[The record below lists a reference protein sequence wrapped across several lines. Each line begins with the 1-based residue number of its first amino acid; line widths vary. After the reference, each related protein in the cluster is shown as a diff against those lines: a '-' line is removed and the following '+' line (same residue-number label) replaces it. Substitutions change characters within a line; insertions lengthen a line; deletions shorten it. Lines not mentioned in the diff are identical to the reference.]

1 MTQSAIFEKLR
12 RELELDI
19 TTERQVVYILVEIR
33 KAIEQAG
40 EQKNYFALDF
50 YCSWA
55 LHTKMDRAGA
65 VRILKRFDQAHPLL
79 VQNKELPPELRK
91 EIHQTTKLQKFED
104 EMEQFL
110 NANGLPTAIVDDPNA
125 WVKFL
130 RLYAHVID
138 DCALVL
144 AGERTKL
151 HSLDHIS
158 VHLQMAIRPLE
169 CEKLFRIRWTC
180 HGKDGQCGDHDV
192 YFSFPEGGEDI
203 PANGGGQKNE
213 FQSQPSDSSL
223 A

>member
-1 MTQSAIFEKLR
+1 MTQPAIMDKLR

-65 VRILKRFDQAHPLL
+65 IRILKRFDQAHPLL
-79 VQNKELPPELRK
+79 VQKKALPPELRK
-91 EIHQTTKLQKFED
+91 EIHETTKLKKFED

-110 NANGLPTAIVDDPNA
+110 KANGLPTGIVDDANS

-138 DCALVL
+138 DCALVVS
-144 AGERTKL
+144 GERTKL
-151 HSLDHIS
+151 RSLDHIS
-158 VHLQMAIRPLE
+158 VHLQMALKKLE
-169 CEKLFRIRWTC
+169 GETVFRIRWTC
-180 HGKDGQCGDHDV
+180 HGKDGQRGSHDV
-192 YFSFPEGGEDI
+192 YFTIPEE
-203 PANGGGQKNE
+203 PVA
-213 FQSQPSDSSL
+213 
-223 A
+223 AA